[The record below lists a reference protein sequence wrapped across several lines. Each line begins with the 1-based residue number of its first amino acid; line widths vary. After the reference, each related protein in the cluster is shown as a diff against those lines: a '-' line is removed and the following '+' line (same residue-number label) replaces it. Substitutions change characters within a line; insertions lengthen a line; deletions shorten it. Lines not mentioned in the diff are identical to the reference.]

1 MPINL
6 SINSTQPVT
15 IPEDT
20 ASLNVKLFGG
30 GGGGEY
36 VDQYTLVST
45 AGTSGGSTSFIGLNA
60 NGGQGG
66 GIGGKNQGG
75 SGGSGSQSVDWSS
88 LGASVNTL
96 NGSSGQLSSG
106 GSGGTVSGYSS
117 SDGGYG
123 TPLQVSYTSNV
134 YHVFND
140 TTDTHII
147 TQSSPDIYVGFESQY
162 APGAP
167 CNTSLAYKHYS
178 ITFAAPYDDANYSIT
193 ILSLCQQAAAGGT
206 AGPFYVYGIDYK
218 TRFGF
223 RIWFCR
229 AGNNSYVRCF
239 SFTTTGNRTPLVGR
253 GGGGAGFVEATISRS
268 QLIQSSTYRPGT
280 SHQLVVASGGTKG
293 GFTAA
298 DGQAGKAFLTILLE
312 PRITASIDDSSVIR
326 GGCST
331 LRWSVTGDV
340 SQVTISPG
348 IGVVNI
354 SGQRQICPQET
365 TTYTITATG
374 LGGTDVEERTL
385 IVYQPPTLEISGP
398 ESLNY
403 GQQGTITYEATDVD
417 ISFTVEPVYSYKNG
431 DVSGSMFNTNL
442 PLGKTLN
449 GSYQTDIPYN
459 DYGPFSVTYTITAT
473 GNGGQETRQI
483 TIPINVDETPDNFLV
498 PETEEA
504 FKSQDPVITPDEA
517 IVSYE
522 IVVEGIDIPV
532 EVKADKPILV
542 EVNDDDT
549 WEQLRSI

>member
-6 SINSTQPVT
+6 TIYSSQQVT
-15 IPEDT
+15 IPED
-20 ASLNVKLFGG
+20 AANLSLKLYGG
-30 GGGGEY
+30 GGGGEF
-36 VDQYTLVST
+36 VEQYTLVST
-45 AGTSGGSTSFIGLNA
+45 AGTNGGTSSFIGLNA

-75 SGGSGSQSVDWSS
+75 AGGSASESFAWSS
-88 LGASVNTL
+88 LGSSVNIV

-106 GSGGTVSGYSS
+106 GTGGTISGYSS
-117 SDGGYG
+117 VNGGYG

-134 YHVFND
+134 YHIFND
-140 TTDTHII
+140 DTDTHIV

-178 ITFAAPYDDANYSIT
+178 VNFVAPYDDANYSINVF
-193 ILSLCQQAAAGGT
+193 SVCQQAAAGGT

-253 GGGGAGFVEATISRS
+253 GGGGAGFIEANITRA
-268 QLIQSSTYRPGT
+268 QLVQSSTYRPGT
-280 SHQLVVASGGTKG
+280 SHQLTIGSGGSRG
-293 GFTAA
+293 GATA
-298 DGQAGKAFLTILLE
+298 DNGQSGKAFLTILLE
-312 PRITASIDDSSVIR
+312 PRISVSIDDTSVIK

-340 SQVTISPG
+340 GQVTISPG
-348 IGVVNI
+348 IGSVNI
-354 SGQRQICPQET
+354 SGQRQICPEET
-365 TTYTITATG
+365 ITYTITASG
-374 LGGTDVEERTL
+374 LGGTDTKEVTL
-385 IVYQPPTLEISGP
+385 IVYQPPTLQISGP
-398 ESLNY
+398 QSLNY
-403 GQQGTITYEATDVD
+403 GQQGVITYEATNVD

-442 PLGKTLN
+442 PLGASLSN
-449 GSYQTDIPYN
+449 SYQTNIPYN
-459 DYGPFSVTYTITAT
+459 DYGPYSVSYTITAT

-483 TIPINVDETPDNFLV
+483 IIPINIDETPDNFLI

-504 FKSQDPVITPDEA
+504 YKSQDPVVTPDQT
-517 IVSYE
+517 ILSYE
-522 IVVEGIDIPV
+522 IVVDGVDIPV

-542 EVNDDDT
+542 EINNDDNWD
-549 WEQLRSI
+549 QIRSI

>member
-6 SINSTQPVT
+6 SINSTQQVT

-45 AGTSGGSTSFIGLNA
+45 AGTNGGSTSFIGLNA

-75 SGGSGSQSVDWSS
+75 AGGSGSQSIDWSS
-88 LGASVNTL
+88 LGASVNALT
-96 NGSSGQLSSG
+96 GSSGQLSSG
-106 GSGGTVSGYSS
+106 GTGATVSGYSS
-117 SDGGYG
+117 SNGGYG

-140 TTDTHII
+140 DTDTHII
-147 TQSSPDIYVGFESQY
+147 TQSSPDIYVGFESQF

-178 ITFAAPYDDANYSIT
+178 INFAAPYDDANYSIT

-253 GGGGAGFVEATISRS
+253 GGGGSGFIEATISRS

-280 SHQLVVASGGTKG
+280 SHQLTVGGGGSKGGT
-293 GFTAA
+293 TAEN
-298 DGQAGKAFLTILLE
+298 GQAGKAFLTILLE
-312 PRITASIDDSSVIR
+312 PRITASIDDSSLIR

-354 SGQRQICPQET
+354 SGQRQICPEQT

-385 IVYQPPTLEISGP
+385 IVYQPPTLQISGP

-403 GQQGTITYEATDVD
+403 GQQGVITYEATNVD
-417 ISFTVEPVYSYKNG
+417 ISFTVEPVYNYKNG

-442 PLGKTLN
+442 PLGTNLI
-449 GSYQTDIPYN
+449 GSYETTIPYN
-459 DYGPFSVTYTITAT
+459 EYGPFGVTYTITAT

-483 TIPINVDETPDNFLV
+483 TIPINVDETPDNFLI

-504 FKSQDPVITPDEA
+504 YKSQDPILTPDET
-517 IVSYE
+517 IISYE
-522 IVVEGIDIPV
+522 IKVDGVDIPV

-542 EVNDDDT
+542 EVNNDDM
-549 WEQLRSI
+549 WEQIRSI